1 MSGPDPAVCAQVREL
16 IPELAMGV
24 APGEQR
30 AAALAHIATCS
41 DCRTVLELTTDVV
54 DELMMLVPEH
64 EPPTG
69 FETAVVS
76 AMAAATGR
84 RRRVTTWLA
93 AAAVVLAAV
102 GGGLAIRWAD
112 ADDRRVADQYRET
125 LRVADGR
132 YLRAAELTAASGA
145 ATGHV
150 YAYQGNPSWV
160 FMTVEGA
167 PSGTYDVR
175 LLTRDGRSHRIGECW
190 VRGGRGSWGTAVD
203 VPISSVDRIEMRRPD
218 GTTLTASLT

>member
-1 MSGPDPAVCAQVREL
+1 VCAQVREL

-54 DELMMLVPEH
+54 DELMMLVPER

-76 AMAAATGR
+76 AMAAASGR

-132 YLRAAELTAASGA
+132 YLRAADLTAASGA
-145 ATGHV
+145 EAGHV

-175 LLTRDGRSHRIGECW
+175 LLTGDGRSHWIGECW
-190 VRGGRGSWGTAVD
+190 VRGGRGSWGTTVD
-203 VPISSVDRIEMRRPD
+203 VPIGSVDRIEMRRAD
-218 GTTLTASLT
+218 GTTLTASLA